1 MIFLIT
7 LVFISS
13 NLQFQ
18 IEYLKNK
25 NFQVD
30 FTERIFYENSNIVD
44 TFSGTLIRTDKTIE
58 MQVEYPDKTV
68 YRLKGD
74 TLWTYSPESGDSSCD
89 VIPGVY
95 KWLDFSYI
103 LNDSVFKVILDY
115 QNSLITILPRDT
127 LSQFKEAH
135 LILRDSLVKELEIK
149 LEDRSIYFEFS
160 NWRFL

>member
-30 FTERIFYENSNIVD
+30 FTERIFYENSNVVD
-44 TFSGTLIRTDKTIE
+44 TFSGTLRRTGKILE
-58 MQVEYPDKTV
+58 MQIKYPDKTV

-74 TLWTYSPESGDSSCD
+74 TLWTYFPESGDSSRD

-95 KWLDFSYI
+95 KWLDFGYL
-103 LNDSVFKVILDY
+103 LNDSVFKVIPDY
-115 QNSLITILPRDT
+115 QNNLITIFPRDT
-127 LSQFKEAH
+127 LSQFREVR
-135 LILRDSLVKELEIK
+135 LILQDSLVKKLEIK
-149 LEDRSIYFEFS
+149 LKDRSVYFEFWD
-160 NWRFL
+160 WRF